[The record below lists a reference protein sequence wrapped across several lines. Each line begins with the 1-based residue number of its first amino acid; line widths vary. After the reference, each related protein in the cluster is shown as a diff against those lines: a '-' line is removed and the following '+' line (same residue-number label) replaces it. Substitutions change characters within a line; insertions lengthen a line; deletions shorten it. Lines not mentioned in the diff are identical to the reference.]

1 MYSIE
6 LMDNNSEIVKYNVPN
21 MPIKSC
27 TSRQEDYSS
36 LSVIDHWHTDFEFV
50 YLKKGTMLYS
60 VNGEQCEL
68 KSGDMIMVNS
78 GQLHHGFWGKIC
90 ECEFVCTIFHPSLFN
105 ENAAKKY
112 IDNIICVKSEPFCI
126 FNTNN
131 LNDRIIISLIDEIN
145 DCAEH
150 PFDGYELEIMSRLY
164 RLIYLLSE
172 HFKGSNLKE
181 NPDRKKLEA
190 LHRMVGFI
198 QCNYSEKI
206 SLNDIAEAGIVCR
219 STCCGIF
226 KQFLGKTPVEYLT
239 EYRISKSLDM
249 LHDVSLNIT
258 EISFACGFSGS
269 SYFTETFS
277 KIMKCTP
284 SEYRKKHK
292 IK

>member
-6 LMDNNSEIVKYNVPN
+6 LMDNNSEIIKYNVPN
-21 MPIKSC
+21 MLIKSC
-27 TSRQEDYSS
+27 TSRQEDYPT
-36 LSVIDHWHTDFEFV
+36 LSVIDHWHTDFEFS

-68 KSGDMIMVNS
+68 KEGDMIMVNS
-78 GQLHHGFWGKIC
+78 GQLHHGFWKNIC
-90 ECEFVCTIFHPSLFN
+90 ECEFVCTIFHPSLLN
-105 ENAAKKY
+105 ENASKKY
-112 IDNIICVKSEPFCI
+112 IDNICINSEPYYI
-126 FNTNN
+126 FSRDN
-131 LNDRIIISLIDEIN
+131 LNDRIVISLIDEIN
-145 DCAEH
+145 DFAEH

-172 HFKGSNLKE
+172 HFKGSNFKE
-181 NPDRKKLEA
+181 CTDRKKLEA
-190 LHRMVGFI
+190 MHKMVGFI
-198 QCNYSEKI
+198 QRNYSEKI

-219 STCCGIF
+219 SICCSIF
-226 KQFLGKTPVEYLT
+226 KQFLDKTPVEYLT

-249 LHDVSLNIT
+249 LHDARLNIT

-284 SEYRKKHK
+284 SEYRKKHE

>member
-6 LMDNNSEIVKYNVPN
+6 LMDNNSEIIKYNVPD
-21 MPIKSC
+21 MLIRSC
-27 TSRQEDYSS
+27 TSRQENYPT
-36 LSVIDHWHTDFEFV
+36 LSVIDHWHTDLEFS

-60 VNGEQCEL
+60 VNGEQCGL
-68 KSGDMIMVNS
+68 KAGDMIMVNS
-78 GQLHHGFWGKIC
+78 GQLHHGFWKNIC
-90 ECEFVCTIFHPSLFN
+90 ECEFVCTIFHPSLIN

-112 IDNIICVKSEPFCI
+112 IDNICKSSDPYCI
-126 FNTNN
+126 FSRDN
-131 LNDRIIISLIDEIN
+131 LNDRIVISLIDEIN

-164 RLIYLLSE
+164 RLVYLLSE
-172 HFKGSNLKE
+172 HFKGSDFKE
-181 NPDRKKLEA
+181 CTDRKKLEA
-190 LHRMVGFI
+190 MHKMVGFI
-198 QCNYSEKI
+198 QHNYSEKI

-219 STCCGIF
+219 STCCSIF
-226 KQFLGKTPVEYLT
+226 KQFLDKTPVEYLT

-277 KIMKCTP
+277 KVMKCTP
-284 SEYRKKHK
+284 SEYRKRM
-292 IK
+292 